1 MSYIVWKD
9 WTPEFIR
16 GMGDSYNMNRFGVWM
31 PTLFI
36 TVIALFSSAIAVD
49 TENASPWWFLGAL
62 ATVTPALLIE
72 LTHFKLGRR
81 ATFRNSY
88 APNFY
93 RRYQAIPEHY
103 KRDLAPLA
111 DRVFKDARHFDNWSS
126 REDIKTFGDALEQ
139 IESFEA
145 SATNPA
151 RERAR
156 DLIAAIQHMK
166 EHS

>member
-1 MSYIVWKD
+1 MSYVVWKD
-9 WTPEFIR
+9 WTPDFVR
-16 GMGDSYNMNRFGVWM
+16 NMGDSYSMNRLSIWM
-31 PTLFI
+31 PTGI
-36 TVIALFSSAIAVD
+36 AGVIALFSLAIGV
-49 TENASPWWFLGAL
+49 TEEGWPAWLFFLM
-62 ATVTPALLIE
+62 ATVLLPAPVIE
-72 LTHFKLGRR
+72 LIHHRLGRH

-93 RRYQAIPEHY
+93 RRYQQVPEQY

-145 SATNPA
+145 NATNPA

>member
-1 MSYIVWKD
+1 MSYTVWKD
-9 WTPEFIR
+9 WTPDFIR
-16 GMGDSYNMNRFGVWM
+16 DMGDQYTMYRFGVWM

-36 TVIALFSSAIAVD
+36 TVIAFFASIVAVD
-49 TENASPWWFLGAL
+49 AENASPWWFITAVI
-62 ATVTPALLIE
+62 AVMPASLIE
-72 LTHFKLGRR
+72 LIHFRLGRQV
-81 ATFRNSY
+81 TFRNSY
-88 APNFY
+88 ASNFY
-93 RRYQAIPEHY
+93 RRYQAVPEHY

-111 DRVFKDARHFDNWSS
+111 DRVFNDARHFDNWSS

-145 SATNPA
+145 NATNPA
-151 RERAR
+151 RERAK